1 LTAAACALALHREL
15 LQIGGKALEIGR
27 RGFACQRTRE
37 RRIVTQGYRLGRG
50 SAVAQIRCAQPGI
63 VLGSLGDA
71 SVKHAAEVV
80 YLVDDDAS
88 VREAIADLLEAVAVK
103 VISFDSAAG
112 FLRHERLDSAG
123 CLVLDL
129 QLPEM
134 SGLDLQ
140 ERLGHESSLPIIFI
154 TGRGDIPSSVRAMK
168 AGAIEFLTKPVDRES
183 LLAAVHMAFVRDRE
197 NRKRQAEL
205 SALQTRFSLLSPR
218 EREVLPLVVAGFL
231 NKESAAMLGITEVT
245 LQIHRGQ
252 IMRKMA
258 AATFADLVRMCAAIG
273 IPDTANKKSSK
284 DMLADHPAATSRRRT
299 DGAE

>member
-1 LTAAACALALHREL
+1 
-15 LQIGGKALEIGR
+15 
-27 RGFACQRTRE
+27 
-37 RRIVTQGYRLGRG
+37 
-50 SAVAQIRCAQPGI
+50 

-71 SVKHAAEVV
+71 SVKHSGEVV

-88 VREAIADLLEAVAVK
+88 VREAIADLLDAVEVK

-140 ERLGHESSLPIIFI
+140 ERLGHESGPPIIFI

-168 AGAIEFLTKPVDRES
+168 AGAMEFLTKPVDRES

-197 NRKRQAEL
+197 NRERQAEL

-273 IPDTANKKSSK
+273 IPDTANKKPSK
-284 DMLADHPAATSRRRT
+284 DMLADHPAATSRRRS

>member
-1 LTAAACALALHREL
+1 M
-15 LQIGGKALEIGR
+15 
-27 RGFACQRTRE
+27 
-37 RRIVTQGYRLGRG
+37 
-50 SAVAQIRCAQPGI
+50 
-63 VLGSLGDA
+63 
-71 SVKHAAEVV
+71 KHSGEVV

-88 VREAIADLLEAVAVK
+88 VREAIADLLEAVEVK

-154 TGRGDIPSSVRAMK
+154 TGCGDIPSSVRAMK
-168 AGAIEFLTKPVDRES
+168 AGALEFLTKPVDREP

-197 NRKRQAEL
+197 NRERQAEL

-218 EREVLPLVVAGFL
+218 EREVLPLVVTGFL

-258 AATFADLVRMCAAIG
+258 AATFAGLVRMCATIG
-273 IPDTANKKSSK
+273 IPDTTNKKPSKGRSSGS
-284 DMLADHPAATSRRRT
+284 DITASRRWRRV
-299 DGAE
+299 DPPC

>member
-1 LTAAACALALHREL
+1 VNHS
-15 LQIGGKALEIGR
+15 G
-27 RGFACQRTRE
+27 
-37 RRIVTQGYRLGRG
+37 
-50 SAVAQIRCAQPGI
+50 
-63 VLGSLGDA
+63 
-71 SVKHAAEVV
+71 EVV

-88 VREAIADLLEAVAVK
+88 VREAIADLLDAVELK
-103 VISFDSAAG
+103 VIEFDSAAG
-112 FLRHERLDSAG
+112 FLQHERLDSAG

-168 AGAIEFLTKPVDRES
+168 AGAMEFLTKPVDRES
-183 LLAAVHMAFVRDRE
+183 LLAAVRMAFVRDRE
-197 NRKRQAEL
+197 NRERQAGL
-205 SALQTRFSLLSPR
+205 AALQTRFSLLSPR

-231 NKESAAMLGITEVT
+231 NKQSAAMLGITEVT
-245 LQIHRGQ
+245 LQNHRGQ

-258 AATFADLVRMCAAIG
+258 AATFADLVRMCVALG
-273 IPDTANKKSSK
+273 IPAAANKNPSK
-284 DMLADHPAATSRRRT
+284 DMLADQPAATTSRCRG